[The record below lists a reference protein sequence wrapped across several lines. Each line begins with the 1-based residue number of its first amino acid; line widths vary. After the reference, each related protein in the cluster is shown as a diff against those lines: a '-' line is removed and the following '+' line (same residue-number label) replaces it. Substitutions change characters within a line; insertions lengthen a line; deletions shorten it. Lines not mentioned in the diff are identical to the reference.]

1 MVAKD
6 IGGAADP
13 CKSISCSQDRESSVT
28 NAMKDKL
35 KIKITSV
42 LADLIFFFYLEVP
55 CGKINQIRT
64 FPRNFLFCLFITMSS
79 AEQLPCRKT
88 TVLCHRR

>member
-42 LADLIFFFYLEVP
+42 LADLIFFFS
-55 CGKINQIRT
+55 T
-64 FPRNFLFCLFITMSS
+64 
-79 AEQLPCRKT
+79 
-88 TVLCHRR
+88 